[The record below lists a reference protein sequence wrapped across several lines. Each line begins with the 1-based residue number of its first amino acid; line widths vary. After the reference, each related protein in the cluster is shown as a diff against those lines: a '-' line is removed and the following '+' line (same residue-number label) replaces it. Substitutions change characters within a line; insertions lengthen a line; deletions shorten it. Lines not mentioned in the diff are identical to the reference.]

1 MTSWSRIKPLCGAR
15 VNRAVKNAE
24 EPGPDWETYD
34 VRILKSSDQY
44 FEARQQLNKSL
55 SCHTSDLQTEEEE
68 EDVRPKRKPKAIH
81 FLGDSDDSEDEHP
94 RKKSRSQS
102 KTSIQPPAPAIPPPP
117 SPAVEPPPCQQQ
129 TFSASQVH
137 TPAWRGRRFDSGTLP
152 CSATEAQILDLLEHL
167 KKQMEQLE
175 AKVNYLTSKLD
186 ATPQEM
192 EVQIPVQLPLTS
204 VEEVNTFENW
214 LKDAAHS
221 QLKQKLISSLAAIG
235 GHDTKCIT
243 WNILAH
249 IFHDDVGKQIN
260 WKGVN
265 GKTSFNQMA
274 SKTLLLHSVR
284 KNSISCASTDHDICK
299 HAIRWFNLA
308 ADRDSSR
315 RRSGTQEV
323 QPSIHLFNK
332 NYSLVTQFINTVCV
346 TIVILCLHM

>member
-1 MTSWSRIKPLCGAR
+1 MT
-15 VNRAVKNAE
+15 AE
-24 EPGPDWETYD
+24 C
-34 VRILKSSDQY
+34 Y
-44 FEARQQLNKSL
+44 FPVQIS
-55 SCHTSDLQTEEEE
+55 
-68 EDVRPKRKPKAIH
+68 H
-81 FLGDSDDSEDEHP
+81 FWGDSDDGEDERP

-102 KTSIQPPAPAIPPPP
+102 KTSIQPP
-117 SPAVEPPPCQQQ
+117 SPAVEPLPCQQQ
-129 TFSASQVH
+129 TLSASQVH
-137 TPAWRGRRFDSGTLP
+137 TPAWRGRRLDSGTLP

-192 EVQIPVQLPLTS
+192 EVQIPVQLPLAS

-235 GHDTKCIT
+235 GHDAKRIT

-249 IFHDDVGKQIN
+249 IFHDDVGKLIN

-265 GKTSFNQMA
+265 GKKSFNQMS

-284 KNSISCASTDHDICK
+284 KNPIAFASTDHDICK

-308 ADRDSSR
+308 ADRDCSR

-323 QPSIHLFNK
+323 QPAD
-332 NYSLVTQFINTVCV
+332 
-346 TIVILCLHM
+346 